1 MADRPEAS
9 FSVKDLLA
17 RFDKEM
23 DQSDKDVI
31 EDILVEQKW
40 KRRR

>member
-1 MADRPEAS
+1 M
-9 FSVKDLLA
+9 KDLLA